1 MERRFEIRA
10 DSSAIEGV
18 AIRYGDHAD
27 LPWGMETFRA
37 GAFGNVAEIDALLS
51 FQHDRARPLA
61 RTRGGG
67 LVFTDSPSELSF
79 RAELPNTSEA
89 SDTLELVRA
98 GVLRG
103 ASIEFYPTEERV
115 SKDAN
120 GKTVTE
126 IISARLSGLAIVD
139 KPAYPESVIAARER
153 ALAERAG
160 EGSAARASR
169 AHTAKFDGR
178 RVFI

>member
-18 AIRYGDHAD
+18 AVRYGDLAD
-27 LPWGMETFRA
+27 LPWGLETFRA
-37 GAFGNVAEIDALLS
+37 GAFGAVSEIDALLS

-61 RTRGGG
+61 RTGGGG
-67 LVFTDSPSELSF
+67 LVFTDSTSELSF

-103 ASIEFYPTEERV
+103 ASIEFYPTEERI
-115 SKDAN
+115 SKGGD
-120 GKTVTE
+120 KPVTE
-126 IISARLSGLAIVD
+126 IIRARLVGLSIVD

-153 ALAERAG
+153 AV
-160 EGSAARASR
+160 AALGKDDATRGASHATR
-169 AHTAKFDGR
+169 GAHGR
-178 RVFI
+178 VWL